1 VCPIEQRAMGGT
13 GYSRDMPAIVV
24 ETPVRMPPPAA
35 LAGAA
40 ASADIAALEVAP
52 AGRFRKAYDV
62 FEDVG
67 LLLLGAFLLPV
78 VILVLGSPLALLV
91 QGWTALFGR

>member
-1 VCPIEQRAMGGT
+1 MCPIEQRAG
-13 GYSRDMPAIVV
+13 
-24 ETPVRMPPPAA
+24 EA
-35 LAGAA
+35 LARVDDMSILAVDTSVRTPPSTATAGTAA
-40 ASADIAALEVAP
+40 QAAP
-52 AGRFRKAYDV
+52 GRFRKAYDV

-67 LLLLGAFLLPV
+67 LLLLGAFFLPV

>member
-1 VCPIEQRAMGGT
+1 
-13 GYSRDMPAIVV
+13 
-24 ETPVRMPPPAA
+24 MPPPAA

-52 AGRFRKAYDV
+52 SRFRKAYDV